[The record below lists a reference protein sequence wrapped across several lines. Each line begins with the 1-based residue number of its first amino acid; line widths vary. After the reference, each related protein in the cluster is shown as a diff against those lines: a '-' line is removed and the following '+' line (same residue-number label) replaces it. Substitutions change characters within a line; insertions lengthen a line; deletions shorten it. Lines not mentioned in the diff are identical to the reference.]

1 MDPEIRN
8 ALLAILFLN
17 IIGIAAYHYFEGWNW
32 VDSIYF
38 TSATLTTVGYGDI
51 VPKTTAGRLFTIIFM
66 WSGVSIGFYTLTLL
80 SRHQG
85 ENLKK
90 RMDQLKGLESR
101 ITRFIPWTGE
111 EASGGKA
118 SGKAGYGKE
127 VPKKK

>member
-1 MDPEIRN
+1 MNPEIRN

-17 IIGIAAYHYFEGWNW
+17 IIGIVAYHYFEGWNW

-51 VPKTTAGRLFTIIFM
+51 VPKTTFGRLFTIIFM

-85 ENLKK
+85 ENLQKNIN
-90 RMDQLKGLESR
+90 RLRSIESR
-101 ITRFIPWTGE
+101 ITRLMPWNTDEPQVPG
-111 EASGGKA
+111 
-118 SGKAGYGKE
+118 
-127 VPKKK
+127 PKKKK